1 MKLVIG
7 RGKLYLSSII
17 YNIIII
23 SQALTVEKIRLPG
36 LLYINSNLRLIERF
50 IIVLL

>member
-36 LLYINSNLRLIERF
+36 LLYNSNLRLKERF